1 MGRQFVLK
9 EDKFLYSK
17 IEDEGVLF
25 DLESNEYLRLNT
37 SLNSI
42 FKYLGERLSLAE
54 IKKRLMEEY
63 EVSEEECEDGIREA
77 IDLLKKKG
85 LLDEKSA

>member
-1 MGRQFVLK
+1 M
-9 EDKFLYSK
+9 YSK

-42 FKYLGERLSLAE
+42 FKYLGEGLSIAE
-54 IKKRLMEEY
+54 IKERLMGEY
-63 EVSEEECEDGIREA
+63 EVSEQECEDGIREA